1 MSFEVDQIYFVYL
14 LVAVSVGFL
23 VEGLYLL
30 VFSGACYRQNVNR
43 RLKLLRNEPN
53 RENILLQLRKERGL
67 TDAGNYRIG
76 IEALNKL
83 ILQSGLTL
91 GLRKLLVFL
100 AVAIVFSFALAF
112 LVRRDLIEASLI
124 ALFCGSALPYLVLRF
139 MRARRQK
146 AFGAQ
151 FADGLD
157 MIVRSLRAGHPVPIA
172 ISMVA
177 REMRDPIG
185 SEFGMVVDEITY
197 GADLESALRSLY
209 CRIGQDDLP
218 LFVTAVAIQG
228 STGGNLG
235 EILGNLSSVIR
246 QRFKMRRKIR
256 ALAAEGRASA
266 IILSS
271 LPIAMFIIIQIVA
284 PDFYAGVWNE
294 SMTKTALALAGCWMG
309 IGNLIMYRLVNFK
322 I

>member
-1 MSFEVDQIYFVYL
+1 MSFEVDQFYFVYL

-30 VFSGACYRQNVNR
+30 VFSGASYRQNVNR

-91 GLRKLLVFL
+91 GLRKILVFL
-100 AVAIVFSFALAF
+100 AVAIVVFFAFAF
-112 LVRRDLIEASLI
+112 LMRRDLIEASLI
-124 ALFCGSALPYLVLRF
+124 ALFCGTALPYLVLRF

-185 SEFGMVVDEITY
+185 SEFGIVVDEITY
-197 GADLESALRSLY
+197 GSDLESALRSLY

-235 EILGNLSSVIR
+235 EILENLSGVIR

-284 PDFYAGVWNE
+284 PDF
-294 SMTKTALALAGCWMG
+294 
-309 IGNLIMYRLVNFK
+309 
-322 I
+322 

>member
-1 MSFEVDQIYFVYL
+1 MPFEIDPIYLVYL
-14 LVAVSVGFL
+14 LVAVSAGFL
-23 VEGLYLL
+23 VEGIYLL
-30 VFSGACYRQNVNR
+30 FFSGASYRKTVNR

-53 RENILLQLRKERGL
+53 RENILMQLRKERGL
-67 TDAGNYRIG
+67 TSTGNYRVG
-76 IEALNKL
+76 LEALNRL
-83 ILQSGLTL
+83 VLQSGLTIGMSKLFTCAGISAVIAFGL
-91 GLRKLLVFL
+91 GWVL
-100 AVAIVFSFALAF
+100 
-112 LVRRDLIEASLI
+112 RRDLLEAFSI
-124 ALFCGSALPYLVLRF
+124 ALFCGTVLPYFVLRIL
-139 MRARRQK
+139 RARRRG

-151 FADGLD
+151 FPDALD

-172 ISMVA
+172 LTMVA

-185 SEFGMVVDEITY
+185 SEFGIVVDEITY
-197 GADLESALRSLY
+197 GADLETALRSLFF
-209 CRIGQDDLP
+209 RIGQDDLP

-235 EILGNLSSVIR
+235 EILENLSGVIR

-256 ALAAEGRASA
+256 ALAAEGRISA

-271 LPIAMFIIIQIVA
+271 LPIAMFLIIQVVA
-284 PDFYAGVWNE
+284 PDFYASVWNE
-294 SMTKTALALAGCWMG
+294 SMTKTALAMARTWMG